1 MCVTLVM
8 QVEISEA
15 VSSQR
20 ATLEDEH
27 RSALEALQ
35 QQVVALENQ
44 HGAALVEITDLA
56 AAKEKQHEQQR
67 DVLGTQHQQQLQVCV
82 QKDTNNVS
90 FSFRYGQPLAWIYH
104 R

>member
-20 ATLEDEH
+20 AALEDEH

-35 QQVVALENQ
+35 QQVVALEKQ
-44 HGAALVEITDLA
+44 HSAALVEITDHA
-56 AAKEKQHEQQR
+56 AAKEKQHEQQTVNISNSCKYVFR
-67 DVLGTQHQQQLQVCV
+67 RTRTMCHFHLDMFSLKGAVCRI
-82 QKDTNNVS
+82 D
-90 FSFRYGQPLAWIYH
+90 
-104 R
+104 